1 MDNFLDY
8 IEKYKFA
15 IFGTLFLHILVFFFS
30 IFTTV
35 KDVDRMK
42 SPVIALEIPLD
53 DIELEDEMIQ
63 ELDDEGNPIESAEV
77 SSLATDVNDE
87 RDRAFEDYS
96 TNTEEAQLSAKEL
109 EAQYIKEAA
118 ENNERSEYA
127 ENMEEHTIKEAKNP
141 NKNTTSGGSNAFA
154 GEVMISYDLKGRKS
168 YSLPNP
174 GYTCN
179 GSGTVVIQIKVDKA
193 GKIKSTTYQ
202 GGLSSRATSCMIE
215 RALKYANKSRFD
227 YKASV
232 SSQTG
237 TITYKFMGK

>member
-1 MDNFLDY
+1 MDKFLDY
-8 IEKYKFA
+8 IEKYKIA
-15 IFGTLFLHILVFFFS
+15 IFGTIFIHILVFFFT

-35 KDVDRMK
+35 KDVNRMV
-42 SPVIALEIPLD
+42 SPIIALEIPLE

-63 ELDDEGNPIESAEV
+63 ELDEDGNPITPSDV
-77 SSLATDVNDE
+77 SSLTKDANDE
-87 RDRAFEDYS
+87 RDESFEDHS
-96 TNTEEAQLSAKEL
+96 TNSEEAQLTAKEL

-118 ENNERSEYA
+118 ENNDRSDYA
-127 ENMEEHTIKEAKNP
+127 QNMEEHKLNDKPVKTA
-141 NKNTTSGGSNAFA
+141 TSGGSKAFA
-154 GEVMISYDLKGRKS
+154 GEVMISYDLKGRKA

-179 GSGTVVIQIKVDKA
+179 GSGTVVIQIKVDKS

-202 GGLSSRATSCMIE
+202 SGLSSRATSCMIA

-227 YKASV
+227 YK
-232 SSQTG
+232 SSTNMQTG